1 MASTRDS
8 LPWYVVL
15 SIQKDHAVEPSGHSH
30 VLGLATRDP
39 DGGEAHWTLV
49 QVISAI
55 RDGERFVVGEDPND
69 QGAAIE
75 PTRPCWNGPVGGA
88 SGPPSM
94 PQPTQGAS

>member
-1 MASTRDS
+1 MVEAMASTRDS

-15 SIQKDHAVEPSGHSH
+15 SIEKDYAVEPSGHSH

-39 DGGEAHWTLV
+39 DGGETHWTLV

-69 QGAAIE
+69 RGAAIE
-75 PTRPCWNGPVGGA
+75 PTVCPQCPKATLVVGT
-88 SGPPSM
+88 
-94 PQPTQGAS
+94 PTH

>member
-1 MASTRDS
+1 MVEAMASTRDS

-75 PTRPCWNGPVGGA
+75 PTVCPQCPNATLVVGT
-88 SGPPSM
+88 
-94 PQPTQGAS
+94 PTH